1 MNPTESKKPLSLE
14 VLRNILE
21 IDGISIR
28 LNMITKETEISGLPK
43 EYNQEDLAND
53 LPILI
58 YDRIKTSFFCNK
70 DQICDLLKLI
80 AGQNRY
86 NPLDDL
92 ISGIRWDGQDRI
104 QDLFEIL
111 GIENDSLSKTL
122 LKKWLNMA
130 WALGHNSAQEPE
142 GADGMLV
149 LVGKQGIGKTTFVR
163 KIAADR
169 KLYKLGMYLDFR
181 DKDLQRRATGAWI
194 TELAELE
201 VTMRTDM
208 ERLKAF
214 ITSERDETRLPYARA
229 DRKAARR
236 TVFIGTCNSAQFLV
250 DPTGSRRF
258 WTIPVDSID
267 LERLSYFDGKQL
279 WAQVE
284 FLGRSEGYPFRLT
297 TAEQTALAKRNT
309 IHERPLKSQLEIE
322 DILGD
327 AAENHSLY
335 AWNYMSVSDF
345 KAEYS
350 SLTPYSVEQIGK
362 ALDRLGIPAER
373 KTVDGRQIRARKLP
387 QRRWAIERLKK
398 YSQDTG

>member
-1 MNPTESKKPLSLE
+1 MNPTESKKPLNLE
-14 VLRNILE
+14 VLSNILKT
-21 IDGISIR
+21 DGISVR
-28 LNMITKETEISGLPK
+28 LNLITKETEITGLPK

-58 YDRIKTSFFCNK
+58 YDKIKTSFTCNK

-86 NPLDDL
+86 NPLDEL
-92 ISGIRWDGQDRI
+92 MNGVRWDGQDRI

-130 WALGHNSAQEPE
+130 WRLGHNSSQEPE

-149 LVGKQGIGKTTFVR
+149 LVGKQGCGKTSFVR
-163 KIAADR
+163 KIGAER
-169 KLYKLGMYLDFR
+169 RLFKLGMYLDFR

-201 VTMRTDM
+201 VTMRTDL

-214 ITSERDETRLPYARA
+214 ITSERDETRLPYART

-258 WTIPVDSID
+258 WTIPVENID
-267 LERLSYFDGKQL
+267 LERLSYFDAKQL

-284 FLGRSEGYPFRLT
+284 LLGRTENYPFRLT
-297 TAEQTALAKRNT
+297 AVEQAALAKRNT
-309 IHERPLKSQLEIE
+309 HHERPLKSQLEIE
-322 DILGD
+322 DILGE
-327 AAENHSLY
+327 ATENHNIY
-335 AWNYMSVSDF
+335 EWNYMSVSDF
-345 KAEYS
+345 KAEYTA
-350 SLTPYSVEQIGK
+350 LAPYSVEQIGK

-373 KTVDGRQIRARKLP
+373 KTIDGRQIRARKLP
-387 QRRWAIERLKK
+387 QHKWAVERFKK
-398 YSQDTG
+398 YG

>member
-1 MNPTESKKPLSLE
+1 MNPTESKKPLNLE
-14 VLRNILE
+14 VLHNILR
-21 IDGISIR
+21 IDGISVR
-28 LNMITKETEISGLPK
+28 LNLITKETEITGLPE
-43 EYNQEDLAND
+43 EYNQEDLSND

-58 YDRIKTSFFCNK
+58 YDKIKTSFICNK

-86 NPLDDL
+86 NPLDEL

-104 QDLFEIL
+104 QELFEIL

-149 LVGKQGIGKTTFVR
+149 LVGKQGCGKTTFVR

-169 KLYKLGMYLDFR
+169 RLFKLGMYLDFR

-201 VTMRTDM
+201 ATMRTDM

-214 ITSERDETRLPYARA
+214 ITSERDETRLPYART

-236 TVFIGTCNSAQFLV
+236 TVFIGTCNSVQFLV

-258 WTIPVDSID
+258 WTIPVESID
-267 LERLSYFDGKQL
+267 LDRLSDFDAKQL

-284 FLGRSEGYPFRLT
+284 FLGRLEHSPGYSFRLT
-297 TAEQTALAKRNT
+297 AAEQAALATRNT
-309 IHERPLKSQLEIE
+309 NHERPLKSQLEIE
-322 DILGD
+322 DILGEATD
-327 AAENHSLY
+327 NPSVY
-335 AWNYMSVSDF
+335 DWKYMSVSDF

-350 SLTPYSVEQIGK
+350 VLSPYSVEQIGK
-362 ALDRLGIPAER
+362 ALDRLGVPSER

-387 QRRWAIERLKK
+387 QHKWAVERIKK
-398 YSQDTG
+398 YG